1 MQACTPRSLYHMHV
15 MAMADSM
22 SANSSSSVP
31 SRRKYRHSDYDDR
44 QIDALMRYFRFENY
58 AELKWFLRKSQMTHA
73 LIFVNCSVN
82 SQETIRDQT
91 KEIKGVLEVYMTTGI
106 YDLILKVQA
115 ENEAKLREDVV
126 RKIRALGGVK
136 SSTTMIMFRPGG
148 SAV

>member
-1 MQACTPRSLYHMHV
+1 MV
-15 MAMADSM
+15 
-22 SANSSSSVP
+22 
-31 SRRKYRHSDYDDR
+31 
-44 QIDALMRYFRFENY
+44 F
-58 AELKWFLRKSQMTHA
+58 AEHGKSQMTHA
-73 LIFVNCSVN
+73 LIFVNCAVN
-82 SQETIRDQT
+82 NQETIRDQT

-136 SSTTMIMFRPGG
+136 SSTTMIMFRPDG